1 MDCLPNLNQIDPLP
15 VITDF
20 RFGSFA
26 PHAVYVLQ
34 RRMSGAP
41 RKRQLATEER
51 RVVKGQKRPPPVS
64 LDHLISGR
72 QQFRR
77 NGEAE
82 RFRRFEIEG
91 QFKFGWLEDGNIS
104 RFGALLM

>member
-1 MDCLPNLNQIDPLP
+1 
-15 VITDF
+15 
-20 RFGSFA
+20 
-26 PHAVYVLQ
+26 
-34 RRMSGAP
+34 MSGAP